1 MTPAPSGD
9 LRRETAYLRQ
19 RNEQLQD
26 EVAESLGGGQ

>member
-26 EVAESLGGGQ
+26 VAESLGGGQ